1 MLWQKTPAF
10 QLSETWESISNAT
23 VRQTLPHQTPNSLS
37 CNKISEHLPP
47 LLAFT
52 FILVRIGVRKSWCL
66 SCLPA
71 EKAPEVWTS
80 LVLPT
85 FLHRVALSAFL
96 NKDLLACF
104 SISHFVLRWDLK
116 AQTKDNSRFANL
128 ERQLG
133 GRRVP
138 LLWLKGMSITLSKP

>member
-1 MLWQKTPAF
+1 MGKFYAMKDSSLLVGGITSYLNPDVMAKTPAF

-37 CNKISEHLPP
+37 CNKASEHLPP

-52 FILVRIGVRKSWCL
+52 FILVCICVRKSWCL

-71 EKAPEVWTS
+71 EKAPEVRTS

-104 SISHFVLRWDLK
+104 SISHFVLR
-116 AQTKDNSRFANL
+116 
-128 ERQLG
+128 
-133 GRRVP
+133 
-138 LLWLKGMSITLSKP
+138 